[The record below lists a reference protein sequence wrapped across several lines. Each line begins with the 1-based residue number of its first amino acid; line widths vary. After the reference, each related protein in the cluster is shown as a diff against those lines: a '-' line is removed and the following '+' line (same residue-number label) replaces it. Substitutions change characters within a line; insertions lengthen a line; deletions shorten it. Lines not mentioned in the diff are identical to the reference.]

1 MACFALSCTDLESS
15 MTIKM
20 EDEFG
25 VSLWHFRLITMCPA
39 KMAAK
44 NGNFRSNLWQAHSTA
59 LSRNQHN
66 FKVCPWKDKTTSLL
80 LHGHTRTYSD
90 TVFELG
96 KVLVMLW
103 TKSKFV
109 FYGIRGH
116 LPCLCVQSCLAFIWS
131 LQWAADK
138 NMFLHHFM
146 TFWFWTKFLAFCHQ
160 HWRRTNTQSANGALN
175 LRQNQFS

>member
-66 FKVCPWKDKTTSLL
+66 FKVCSWKDKTTSLL

-109 FYGIRGH
+109 FLWNSRTPTMPVCPELLSIH
-116 LPCLCVQSCLAFIWS
+116 LITSMSCWQKHVSPSFYDILI
-131 LQWAADK
+131 LD
-138 NMFLHHFM
+138 
-146 TFWFWTKFLAFCHQ
+146 
-160 HWRRTNTQSANGALN
+160 
-175 LRQNQFS
+175 